1 MVRGVQRI
9 EQVIANAGSDQLA
22 HMRFVATEGPTMP
35 RRKRNRVSAA
45 VLIIE
50 ADEAYRAIIETC
62 VRLAGCRAEAVSDL
76 QRALPKLE
84 TESFDALI
92 WGVPPEED
100 RWSDLVAQLHART
113 DARVLLLTDHFEAAQ
128 AAYEGGADQVLPKPF
143 IPSALVGALK
153 AALRR
158 SPSLLMHLASRVE
171 IKGMTFDGEGRT
183 LHFNGQLVSFTV
195 QEWDLL
201 AVFLSHPNRFLSA
214 REIIRFGWRAGDHEA
229 EQLRTYVRRLRLK
242 LEPLDVAC
250 RLVTQHN
257 RGYCLIVD

>member
-9 EQVIANAGSDQLA
+9 EQVITKAGSGQLPHA
-22 HMRFVATEGPTMP
+22 RVVATEESTVA
-35 RRKRNRVSAA
+35 RRKRSRVSGA

-50 ADEAYRAIIETC
+50 ADEAYRAVIETC
-62 VRLAGCRAEAVSDL
+62 VRLAACRAEAVSDL
-76 QRALPKLE
+76 QLALPKLE
-84 TESFDALI
+84 SVDALI
-92 WGVPPEED
+92 WGLPPDED
-100 RWSDLVAQLHART
+100 RWSEVVAQLRAVT
-113 DARVLLLTDHFEAAQ
+113 DARVLLLADHFEAAQ
-128 AAYEGGADQVLPKPF
+128 AAYEAGADQVLPKPF
-143 IPSALVGALK
+143 IPSALVGALR

-158 SPSLLMHLASRVE
+158 SPSLMMHLASRVE

-183 LHFNGQLVSFTV
+183 LQFNGQQVSFTL

-214 REIIRFGWRAGDHEA
+214 GEIIRLGWRAGEHEA
-229 EQLRTYVRRLRLK
+229 EQLRIYVRRLRLK